1 MTEFQNSKQLVFD
14 LIRHLYIRTG
24 RNGKIIPVNNLV
36 IGLVAQHLFY
46 VVGFQA
52 HDPLNISRAV
62 VYQPD
67 S

>member
-1 MTEFQNSKQLVFD
+1 MTVFQNSKHLVFD

-24 RNGKIIPVNNLV
+24 RIGKIIPVNNLV
-36 IGLVAQHLFY
+36 IGFVAQHLFY
-46 VVGFQA
+46 VVGLQA